1 MSRSKLKSSIKE
13 SQKYKTFY
21 NDVKNL
27 REEAEKENN
36 FIYHCVIPAP
46 EKLEPIGVAAVAKA
60 TPYKRG
66 DLLTPAD
73 KAVDFFEA
81 VQPIEGTFKK

>member
-1 MSRSKLKSSIKE
+1 M
-13 SQKYKTFY
+13 
-21 NDVKNL
+21 

-36 FIYHCVIPAP
+36 IIYHCVIPAP

-66 DLLTPAD
+66 DLLCPAD

-81 VQPIEGTFKK
+81 VQPIEGTLKNRTIFHMSIFSERSKLNVRNKEKSVC

>member
-1 MSRSKLKSSIKE
+1 
-13 SQKYKTFY
+13 
-21 NDVKNL
+21 L

-81 VQPIEGTFKK
+81 VQPIEGTF

>member
-1 MSRSKLKSSIKE
+1 M
-13 SQKYKTFY
+13 
-21 NDVKNL
+21 

-60 TPYKRG
+60 APYKRG

-73 KAVDFFEA
+73 KAIDFFEA
-81 VQPIEGTFKK
+81 VQPIEGTFKKGTSFLHSIYSERSKLNVRNKEKSVC